1 MIDPAVVDRLV
12 VLAQIA
18 LIFAVVAIVVRLVDV
33 AIEAA
38 SRRQARRRLQRGVRL
53 AERRHAWDEI
63 DELTRHDL
71 RRLW

>member
-1 MIDPAVVDRLV
+1 MIDPAVVDRLI

-18 LIFAVVAIVVRLVDV
+18 LIFAVVAIVVRLVDLAV
-33 AIEAA
+33 EAA
-38 SRRQARRRLQRGVRL
+38 GRRQARRRLQRGVRL
-53 AERRHAWDEI
+53 AERRHAWSEI